1 MPRLTELDES
11 ECIRLL
17 RTSVVGRLGF
27 NTADPAPVILPVN
40 YAVMGRSICLL
51 TTEHGVLKQWAALSD
66 VAFQVDE
73 IDATRWSGWSVLVQ
87 GPCEVVPE
95 LEVSQLLRQLPRP
108 RPWADGERGTLL
120 RLRWTQIAGRR
131 LGGSIQTR

>member
-11 ECIRLL
+11 ACIRLL
-17 RTSVVGRLGF
+17 RTSVMGRLGF

-40 YAVMGRSICLL
+40 YAVVERSICLL
-51 TTEHGVLKQWAALSD
+51 TTEHGVLSTWATISD

-73 IDATRWSGWSVLVQ
+73 IDATRWSGWSVLAQ

-95 LEVSQLLRQLPRP
+95 LEASQLLRRLPRP
-108 RPWADGERGTLL
+108 RPWADGDRGTLL
-120 RLRWTQIAGRR
+120 RLRWTTIAGRR
-131 LGGSIQTR
+131 LGGTPAR